1 MKDRNDWILVFSLS
15 LNFGFLIAGGWHYVT
30 RTKPVTPLAA
40 AASAPA
46 ALAPEGAAAA
56 AAAPAARVAVATEG
70 HPSRGAVDAP
80 VTIVEF
86 SDFECPFCA
95 RVGPILRQLEE
106 AYGGKVRRVYRQFP
120 LVTLHPRARKAAEAS
135 LCADEQQRFWEMH
148 EALFEQPLALEPS
161 DLSAKAQR
169 LGLDM
174 QRFGACL
181 DSGRFSARVEQDLQE
196 GVRVGVT
203 GTPAVFIN
211 GRMVSGARPY
221 ADFARIIDEELAR
234 ASGS

>member
-1 MKDRNDWILVFSLS
+1 MKDRHDWILVFSLS

-30 RTKPVTPLAA
+30 RTPAVTPLAA
-40 AASAPA
+40 AAAVPA
-46 ALAPEGAAAA
+46 ATAPEHA

-120 LVTLHPRARKAAEAS
+120 LVTLHPRAKKAAEAS
-135 LCADEQQRFWEMH
+135 LCADEQQRFWAMH

-161 DLSAKAQR
+161 DLSAKAQW

-211 GRMVSGARPY
+211 GRMVSGARP
-221 ADFARIIDEELAR
+221 
-234 ASGS
+234 